1 MVERRYITASF
12 SAAGVCQEQDLV
24 RCKVMISLALTSVAC
39 YSHVA
44 VPLPRPSSSTPMFN
58 LPTTLTTIPLELIDH
73 TLSFLSWPNDLHSLL
88 FVNKFLNPIAER
100 TLYRNIGDL
109 PAQRAVRLLLSLANA
124 PAARCALVKTLSLD
138 FSDNRVL
145 FALEL
150 LIAKVLRLL
159 PRLRSLNV
167 EVSIH
172 ENRHRALAWIFP
184 RDAPFRLLSFST
196 SIRFLSFIL
205 LPLSMLTSND
215 RLDQDLATF
224 LESQPEIR
232 DLSLRGIP
240 AYSSDPFTIPRSAL
254 PHLESFRS
262 VHVDPDTLG
271 EVRTPLFH

>member
-1 MVERRYITASF
+1 MPVRQEHVRRKS
-12 SAAGVCQEQDLV
+12 DW
-24 RCKVMISLALTSVAC
+24 KSLGTMLQPRGNTIW
-39 YSHVA
+39 
-44 VPLPRPSSSTPMFN
+44 PRRRPSSPQAMFN
-58 LPTTLTTIPLELIDH
+58 HPTTLTTIPLELIDH
-73 TLSFLSWPNDLHSLL
+73 TLSFLSWPNDLHSVL

-150 LIAKVLRLL
+150 LIARVLRLL

-184 RDAPFRLLSFST
+184 RDAPFRLLSFAT
-196 SIRFLSFIL
+196 SIRFLSFL
-205 LPLSMLTSND
+205 
-215 RLDQDLATF
+215 
-224 LESQPEIR
+224 
-232 DLSLRGIP
+232 
-240 AYSSDPFTIPRSAL
+240 
-254 PHLESFRS
+254 HLFAC
-262 VHVDPDTLG
+262 
-271 EVRTPLFH
+271 